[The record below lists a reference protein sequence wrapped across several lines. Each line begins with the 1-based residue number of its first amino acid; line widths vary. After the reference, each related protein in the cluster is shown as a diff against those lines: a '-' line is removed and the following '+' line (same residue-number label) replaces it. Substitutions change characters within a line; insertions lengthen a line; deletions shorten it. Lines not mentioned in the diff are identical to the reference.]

1 MFSLISRVLGM
12 KRMSVR
18 FKINLVVGLIF
29 VGVAAATTVFS
40 YQAERKHTL
49 EKTIADVKDMTT
61 FYFDSLNTLMLVGAM
76 DQRTILKD
84 KMNARS
90 GVLEARVNRGQPVTG
105 QFGPGL
111 AGESAVD
118 QFDEQ
123 GLQGNEVVHVG
134 EMEGVRT
141 VTVVTPFRATENTR
155 GVNCLQCHT
164 VPSGS
169 VNGAIRVT
177 YSMADIDAVTQSNL
191 LNDTAVKLVLFVLGL
206 IIVSWILG
214 KVIIQPLQEMK
225 DRLKD
230 IAEGEGD
237 LTKQMDES
245 ATDDM
250 GEVAHWFNTFAGKL
264 RGMMV
269 DITAFTEELTTGA
282 EEMSAVTE
290 QTSQG
295 VRKQQAETDQV
306 ATAMNE
312 MSATVQ
318 EVARNASSA
327 SEAAQQADR
336 EANTGKKVVAQT
348 IEAIDGLAEEVEKAG
363 QVIQKLEQ
371 DSTSIGVV
379 LDVIKGIA
387 EQTNLLALNAA
398 IEAARAGEQGR
409 GFAVVADEVRT
420 LAQRTQQSTQEI
432 RQMIE
437 QLQSGAKNAVK
448 VMAQGKS
455 QAQMSVEQAAKAGV
469 SLESITQVAANIS
482 DMNTQI
488 ASAAEEQ
495 SKVAEEINRNIVNI
509 SQVASQTAQD
519 SLRAASSNENFARL
533 TIQLKK
539 LVSHFKV

>member
-1 MFSLISRVLGM
+1 MFSLISRVFGM

-29 VGVAAATTVFS
+29 VGVAVATTVFS
-40 YQAERKHTL
+40 YQSERQHTL

-84 KMNARS
+84 KMNARP

-111 AGESAVD
+111 AGESAAD

-134 EMEGVRT
+134 EKEGVRT

-177 YSMADIDAVTQSNL
+177 YSMEAIDAVTQRNL
-191 LNDTAVKLVLFVLGL
+191 WNDTAVKLVLFVLGL
-206 IIVSWILG
+206 IIVSWILS
-214 KVIIQPLQEMK
+214 KVIVRPLQEMK
-225 DRLKD
+225 ARLKD

-269 DITAFTEELTTGA
+269 DITAFTDELTAGA
-282 EEMSAVTE
+282 AEMSAVTE

-336 EANTGKKVVAQT
+336 EANIGKKVVAQT
-348 IEAIDGLAEEVEKAG
+348 MEAIDGLAAEVEKAG

-409 GFAVVADEVRT
+409 GFAVVA
-420 LAQRTQQSTQEI
+420 
-432 RQMIE
+432 
-437 QLQSGAKNAVK
+437 
-448 VMAQGKS
+448 
-455 QAQMSVEQAAKAGV
+455 
-469 SLESITQVAANIS
+469 
-482 DMNTQI
+482 
-488 ASAAEEQ
+488 
-495 SKVAEEINRNIVNI
+495 
-509 SQVASQTAQD
+509 
-519 SLRAASSNENFARL
+519 
-533 TIQLKK
+533 
-539 LVSHFKV
+539 